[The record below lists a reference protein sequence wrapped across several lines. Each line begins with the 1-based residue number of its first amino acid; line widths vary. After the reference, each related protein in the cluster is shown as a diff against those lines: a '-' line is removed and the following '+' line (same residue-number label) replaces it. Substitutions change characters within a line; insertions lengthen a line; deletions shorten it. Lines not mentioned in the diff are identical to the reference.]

1 MPQQKLNV
9 EVTSFN
15 KGLVGSV
22 SPTNMPPDAATVL
35 ENYSIQKDGSLK
47 KRGGLSPKYVSPVLD
62 DIDPT
67 KVDTSDVSSTGRY
80 FRLSYAGYNKGIR
93 DGGMIYVA
101 GPINTGK
108 HSGIIG
114 LSLEEDG
121 SVSRA
126 VPTYT
131 TFDFAPGGAS
141 AVFGI
146 GSSVLALVDSGSLS
160 ESDAIAGLYPTS
172 TSAFDINSAV
182 RTPLVRDIWGMATTR
197 AIDDVTVTTDV
208 NDLYNALNDGFPSGA
223 TITAGGVA
231 ATPSLGH
238 SPAITYVSPG
248 VYDLDKQTYISGVVA
263 KGHYIYPFS
272 FLTRAVVGTP
282 APNEIVGSYST
293 HGAYYQ
299 GRMFYWFTQIDYS
312 AVDPNS
318 PDYSKT
324 LLFSQTVTNSDLTI
338 APLCHSKNDP
348 TAHPDTET
356 FANPLETD
364 GGSITFNECSE
375 ILHVT
380 SFEDHLIIFTDNG
393 IYTIDGGFSP
403 ISYRIKRFSDS
414 IISDPRSVI
423 RAKSS
428 IIFMSNSSIESISV
442 DPRSGQLVTTD
453 ISSPTLGDLYRT
465 EYKLSTDIYEVY
477 AEYDSHNDELVWLY
491 SKDTDATL
499 VSGREYVGLVYNV
512 VNKAFYT
519 KKFTTPAYT
528 RMIGLV
534 EDPHEQ
540 QGIGYITVTDSRDYD
555 ISGAVKSVVSVMFE
569 GASLYDTYK
578 VFDSSSATVDTSVGF
593 TAIAETGA
601 SGFDATSL
609 TKNAA
614 YITLYMRQTEGGYTD
629 TDFDVPSSCLVTTKW
644 DFSRNDATGKWG
656 SPFEAYRLK
665 RFSYPDTPTFDYG
678 YDIITTKSKLRGRGK
693 ALKLRFESGEGKT
706 SHIYGW
712 QHSILVNSEV

>member
-47 KRGGLSPKYVSPVLD
+47 KRGGLSPKYISEIID
-62 DIDPT
+62 DVDPT
-67 KVDTSDVSSTGRY
+67 LFDQTDVSSTGRY
-80 FRLSYAGYNKGIR
+80 FRLNFAGYNKGIR
-93 DGGMIYVA
+93 DDGMMYIA

-108 HSGIIG
+108 HSGIVG
-114 LSLEEDG
+114 LSLGTDG
-121 SVSRA
+121 SVVKS

-141 AVFGI
+141 SVFGI
-146 GSSVLALVDSGSLS
+146 GSGVLSIVDSGAMSKA
-160 ESDAIAGLYPTS
+160 DAIAGLYPTS
-172 TSAFDINSAV
+172 ATAFDINSAV
-182 RTPLVRDIWGMATTR
+182 RVPLVRDIWGMATTR
-197 AIDDVTVTTDV
+197 AIDDVSVTTDV
-208 NDLYNALNDGFPSGA
+208 NDLYNALNNGFPAGA

-248 VYDLDKQTYISGVVA
+248 VYNLDKQTYISGAVA
-263 KGHYIYPFS
+263 NGHYVYPF
-272 FLTRAVVGTP
+272 FDLYRAIAGTP
-282 APNEIVGSYST
+282 APDETVGDYGI
-293 HGAYYQ
+293 HGSYYQ
-299 GRMFYWFTQIDYS
+299 GRMFYWFTQIGYS

-324 LLFSQTVTNSDLTI
+324 LLFSQIVTNSDLTI
-338 APLCHSKNDP
+338 APFCHSKNDP
-348 TAHPDTET
+348 TAHPDTDT

-364 GGSITFNECSE
+364 GGSITFNECNE

-380 SFEDHLIIFTDNG
+380 HFDDHLIIFTDNG

-414 IISDPRSVI
+414 IISDPRSII

-428 IIFMSNSSIESISV
+428 VVFMSNSAIESISV

-465 EYKLSTDIYEVY
+465 EYKLTTGVYEVY

-491 SKDTDATL
+491 SKDTDSTL
-499 VSGREYVGLVYNV
+499 VDGREYVSLVYSV
-512 VNKAFYT
+512 TNKAFYT
-519 KKFTTPAYT
+519 NKFTTPAYT
-528 RMIGLV
+528 RMIGLI
-534 EDPHEQ
+534 EDPHQQ
-540 QGIGYITVTDSRDYD
+540 QGIGYIIATDSRAYN
-555 ISGAVKSVVSVMFE
+555 IPGAVKSVVSVMFE
-569 GASLYDTYK
+569 GESLYDNYK
-578 VFDSSSATVDTSVGF
+578 VFDSASTTVDTLVGF
-593 TAIAETGA
+593 TAVAETGA

-614 YITLYMRQTEGGYTD
+614 YITLYMKQTEGGYVGES
-629 TDFDVPSSCLVTTKW
+629 FDIPSSCLVTTKW

-656 SPFEAYRLK
+656 APFEAYRLK